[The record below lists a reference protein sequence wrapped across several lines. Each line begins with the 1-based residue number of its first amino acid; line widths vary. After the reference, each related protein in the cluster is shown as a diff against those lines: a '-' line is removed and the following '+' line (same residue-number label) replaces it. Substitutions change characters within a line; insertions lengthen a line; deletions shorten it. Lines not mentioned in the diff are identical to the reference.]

1 LPFRVELYRDRQAK
15 NIPENRVKMKNKVV
29 NKAHSERHDDGE
41 REHKLIKRRVL
52 DKVYHGG
59 SSVLEIS
66 EESYDTASGMQLY

>member
-1 LPFRVELYRDRQAK
+1 
-15 NIPENRVKMKNKVV
+15 MKNKVV

-59 SSVLEIS
+59 SSVVEIS
-66 EESYDTASGMQLY
+66 EESYDTASGKQLY